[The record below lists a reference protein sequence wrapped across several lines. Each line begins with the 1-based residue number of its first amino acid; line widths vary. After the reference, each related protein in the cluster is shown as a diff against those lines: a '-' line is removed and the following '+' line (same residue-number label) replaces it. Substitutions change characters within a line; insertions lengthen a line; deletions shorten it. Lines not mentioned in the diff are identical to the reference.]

1 MHDQER
7 KALKVNFLSLC
18 RANRKYL
25 RRTVF
30 KPYVEMFCLRAIRF
44 YQKYLSQGK
53 GVCRYTPTCSQ
64 YTLESIHNNGVVIG
78 ILLGAWRIMRCNPL
92 SKGGYNPAPFPYR
105 KKKWLL

>member
-7 KALKVNFLSLC
+7 KTVKVDFLFLC
-18 RANRKYL
+18 RANGKYL
-25 RRTVF
+25 RKKVF
-30 KPYVEMFCLRAIRF
+30 KPYIKMFCLRLIRF
-44 YQKYLSQGK
+44 YQKYLSKGA

-64 YTLESIHNNGVVIG
+64 YTLESINNNGVVLG
-78 ILLGAWRIMRCNPL
+78 IILGAWRILRCNPL